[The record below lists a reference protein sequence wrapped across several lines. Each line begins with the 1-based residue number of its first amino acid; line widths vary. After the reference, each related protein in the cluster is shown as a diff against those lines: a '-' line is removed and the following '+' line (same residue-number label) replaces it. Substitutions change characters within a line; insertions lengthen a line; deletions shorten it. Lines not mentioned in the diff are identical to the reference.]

1 MPVPYSNIGMK
12 FCKHCKKSSSNGEC
26 IYKLFGC
33 YCPILPEKYEF
44 IEAAEFE
51 ARVARNISKNVF
63 TDIVRPILDGELDL
77 DKLMPA
83 YLLKKAR
90 LAVEEELD
98 G

>member
-33 YCPILPEKYEF
+33 YCPILPEEYEF
-44 IEAAEFE
+44 IKAAEFE
-51 ARVARNISKNVF
+51 ARVAVLLAQQNIITFPCALEHCYVKESCAWC
-63 TDIVRPILDGELDL
+63 R
-77 DKLMPA
+77 
-83 YLLKKAR
+83 LKSAR
-90 LAVEEELD
+90 LAVEEEMD